1 MGNALDRSNTQ
12 ERAMAESMRIL
23 VSGASG
29 LIGRSMTEALQAAGH
44 SVTTLVRRESRTADE
59 YEWNPYQ
66 GFIDSRALKGLD
78 AVVHLSGA
86 GIGDKRWTEE
96 RKKVLY
102 DSRIVTTRVLSEHL
116 AALDDPPGVLI
127 SQSAIG
133 IYGDRGDETL
143 TESSSRGPS
152 DDFLASLTFDWE
164 TAAAPAAEAGI
175 RVVYPRTGLVLSRRA
190 QLMVRLVPLFRA
202 GLGGP
207 IGDGRQWWSWITLTD
222 VIRSVAHLIESD
234 LEGPFN
240 LAAPAPARQKH
251 FAELLARA
259 VHRPAVLPVPKLAI
273 RLALGGEKAESIGLS
288 STRVLPE
295 RLVDDGFEFG
305 DADLETT
312 LHRMLG

>member
-1 MGNALDRSNTQ
+1 
-12 ERAMAESMRIL
+12 MAGSKRIL
-23 VSGASG
+23 ISGASG
-29 LIGRSMTEALQAAGH
+29 LIGRRMTEALESAGH
-44 SVTTLVRRESRTADE
+44 SVTKLVRREPRTADE

-66 GFIDSRALKGLD
+66 GFIDDRALKGLD

-102 DSRIVTTRVLSEHL
+102 DSRIVTTRVLSQHL

-133 IYGDRGDETL
+133 IYGDRGDEIL
-143 TESSSRGPS
+143 TESSSPGPI

-190 QLMVRLVPLFRA
+190 QLIERLVPLFKA

-222 VIRSVAHLIESD
+222 VRRAVEHLIESD
-234 LEGPFN
+234 HDGPFN
-240 LAAPAPARQKH
+240 LVAPAPVRQKQ
-251 FAELLARA
+251 FAEFLARA
-259 VHRPAVLPVPKLAI
+259 VHRPAVFPVRKLAI
-273 RLALGGEKAESIGLS
+273 RLALGGEKAEAIGLS
-288 STRVLPE
+288 STRALPE
-295 RLVDDGFEFG
+295 RLMIDGFEFA
-305 DADLETT
+305 DADLETV
-312 LHRMLG
+312 LNRMFN